1 MKICLRN
8 HKTCWG
14 TIDKQTDR
22 QTGCVL
28 GCREQERI
36 SKAEAARRET
46 ERILRE
52 QQAEVDAKKADMVK
66 RDIQR
71 EKVSLRHYDTTL
83 FNTHRSGVN
92 YTQNIRNRS
101 SYKMKN
107 HMELLSST
115 NVMKSH
121 ISNNIL

>member
-1 MKICLRN
+1 MLQTDAQTNSLWDCFIDQQSCVKICLRN
-8 HKTCWG
+8 HKTCWR

-22 QTGCVL
+22 QTGCVVC
-28 GCREQERI
+28 CREQERI

-71 EKVSLRHYDTTL
+71 EKVSHLMAPLCQLCTETAYSLTGTEHED
-83 FNTHRSGVN
+83 
-92 YTQNIRNRS
+92 IRC
-101 SYKMKN
+101 
-107 HMELLSST
+107 
-115 NVMKSH
+115 
-121 ISNNIL
+121 